1 MYNVST
7 NLQSFCPKGNKIHL
21 VYEWLSCPS
30 NRIQQASYML
40 LLMNVFPS
48 AETFLLS
55 WNGVYCLSV
64 CLFVGP
70 SICLITISCILPI
83 VWLLAMYIIKHP
95 TGGFFGYMRHQH
107 DVPMNSCT
115 WRVHLRTNIYLLMKD
130 MLWTSVFA
138 VSYEEPLSSLV
149 ASYDKQRVLAT
160 SPNYTFFR
168 SQCMAK
174 QFDSRS
180 QNKAGE
186 PKQQN
191 YLCWVNLW
199 YVLEHRFG
207 YWAHNFF

>member
-1 MYNVST
+1 MHIYMV
-7 NLQSFCPKGNKIHL
+7 
-21 VYEWLSCPS
+21 CPS
-30 NRIQQASYML
+30 QPQRFTKFCRVVSEDLHWQEKQDWRTDKL
-40 LLMNVFPS
+40 
-48 AETFLLS
+48 TD
-55 WNGVYCLSV
+55 
-64 CLFVGP
+64 
-70 SICLITISCILPI
+70 
-83 VWLLAMYIIKHP
+83 WLTDGLVKKLYSPQLVAWGI
-95 TGGFFGYMRHQH
+95 
-107 DVPMNSCT
+107 
-115 WRVHLRTNIYLLMKD
+115 MKD

-149 ASYDKQRVLAT
+149 ASYDKQRVRAT

-186 PKQQN
+186 PKQEN

-207 YWAHNFF
+207 YWANNFLKIFWMLNLKLLRNIILTPRQFDLYELKTHLYPHCVPTKGLSRQV

>member
-1 MYNVST
+1 
-7 NLQSFCPKGNKIHL
+7 
-21 VYEWLSCPS
+21 
-30 NRIQQASYML
+30 
-40 LLMNVFPS
+40 
-48 AETFLLS
+48 
-55 WNGVYCLSV
+55 
-64 CLFVGP
+64 
-70 SICLITISCILPI
+70 
-83 VWLLAMYIIKHP
+83 
-95 TGGFFGYMRHQH
+95 MRHQH

-138 VSYEEPLSSLV
+138 VSYEEPLSSLI
-149 ASYDKQRVLAT
+149 ASYDKQRVLTT

-207 YWAHNFF
+207 YWAHNFFLNILNAQFKIVAEHNTNTTTVWSVWTKNTFVPPLCFHKGFKSTSIKCVSCRL